1 MYFKAW
7 GIVDSTRGSG
17 IQHLTGSFFP
27 FVGVGGDANVCG
39 YLTLTWTETLLL
51 AAAVATLVIVKSF
64 ILVALIQQG
73 QRRDGWRRIIPL
85 LAFFLA

>member
-1 MYFKAW
+1 MMIWNTGRKFLGKNWAVNTLGGCVYFKAW
-7 GIVDSTRGSG
+7 
-17 IQHLTGSFFP
+17 
-27 FVGVGGDANVCG
+27 GGDANVCG